1 MQYDDTAG
9 LARVFLGAAVRV
21 SPGNSGSDDD
31 RAAEAD
37 SAAGGGGD
45 GSIIGKRQIWS
56 CSGAGRQGM
65 RAGVRPTTEHSAAT
79 HGARTTDRTEGYE
92 SVWKGL
98 PSPRAPYVPLVTR

>member
-1 MQYDDTAG
+1 VCFSVRQCG
-9 LARVFLGAAVRV
+9 FLPVTVAPTTIERRKLTMRLVVERG
-21 SPGNSGSDDD
+21 
-31 RAAEAD
+31 
-37 SAAGGGGD
+37 GGGGD

-56 CSGAGRQGM
+56 CSGAGRQGR

-79 HGARTTDRTEGYE
+79 RGARTTDRTEGYE